1 MDVSGE
7 HQLDVD
13 HNIYKKRLA
22 PDGKAIGI
30 EKGGDYILFF
40 IAENGF
46 FVLYVAVL
54 IYIMF

>member
-22 PDGKAIGI
+22 SDGRIIGT
-30 EKGGDYILFF
+30 EKGG
-40 IAENGF
+40 
-46 FVLYVAVL
+46 
-54 IYIMF
+54 